1 MNKHSY
7 LVGQSYRFEDG
18 NSLTI
23 VQIKERNTDDYW
35 VTYSAQISPS
45 IPRRGVMPIAE
56 FLELYGHL
64 FVKND

>member
-1 MNKHSY
+1 MTDHSY
-7 LVGQSYRFEDG
+7 LIGKSYRFEDG

-35 VTYSAQISPS
+35 VTFESKISPS
-45 IPRRGVMPIAE
+45 IPKRTVMPLIE

-64 FVKND
+64 FSL